1 MNKAG
6 LGGLTLA
13 MLLALGPAHS
23 AIRAADAEPPQ
34 APAGAVLIVDRS
46 DDTNVTTCGVATND
60 CTLRGAINKVNLSG
74 VGQEIQFAPAITQ
87 INLSAPLPTLN
98 MTGTII
104 QGTAGVPRIN
114 GANLVGSGDDM
125 FTLDTRDARI
135 TGLTM
140 INGRRSDIMVKSGA
154 ANQIDHNYLGVSSP
168 SATECLTDGATRM
181 GSVGIWLQENVSASG
196 GTSVWI
202 HGNVIGCHVSDG
214 ISAIGADDTKIGIDP
229 AGAASGN
236 WVGTTAAKIGGSY
249 TGEILP
255 NRHGIALDASG
266 ANGARRNV
274 IRNNVVANN
283 AQIGVLLEGNG
294 INDVNGTSA
303 NTIAANLIINNL
315 TGIWLSQGAFWNVIG
330 GAADGDGNLVYANTN
345 NGINVYDSDLN
356 GILGNTIGAQDLATA
371 NNGLTG
377 ILIANGNSNW
387 IGGVYLLIAALER
400 GNVIAGNGD
409 PGIWLSGASN
419 TAVTGNWIG
428 NTPSGTIRPNGRAG
442 IYMDGGA
449 YSNTIGT
456 GSFSQLN
463 VIGGNSGDGI
473 VIDGSATMSNAVRF
487 NDIGVNSALSLLNGP
502 SAPRGPGAPQAAATL
517 ALPNDYGIV
526 IRNGAHD
533 NAVADSNWIA
543 ENRNA
548 GVWLRSGA
556 VDNRIGPDNLIFN
569 NGADGI
575 VLSDAS
581 TAFNTVLTS
590 TIHSNRGD
598 GIREYAG
605 ATNNAWVA
613 ARTYANGGLGID
625 KEAASSATNI
635 PTAGWPV
642 ITSVVRSGG
651 IVTLTGTSDATV
663 GDLFPNTTRIYVFHS
678 GLDPSGYGEGQTFVR
693 EVTTDANGIW
703 RATYTEGGTPRC
715 YSAYKRSFGFL
726 LFNVYDYGSEFS
738 PSTCVPKLA
747 YFPRVL
753 R

>member
-1 MNKAG
+1 MNKAKLAG
-6 LGGLTLA
+6 LILA
-13 MLLALGPAHS
+13 LLLALGPRPWAT
-23 AIRAADAEPPQ
+23 RAADAEPPQ
-34 APAGAVLIVDRS
+34 APAGAVLVVDRS
-46 DDTNVTTCGVATND
+46 DDTNVTTCSVAASD

-74 VGQEIQFAPAITQ
+74 VGQEIQFEPAITQ
-87 INLSAPLPTLN
+87 VNLSASLPALTT
-98 MTGTII
+98 TGTVIR
-104 QGTAGVPRIN
+104 GTAGVPRIN
-114 GANLVGSGDDM
+114 GANLAGSGDDM
-125 FTLDTRDARI
+125 FTLDTGDARI

-154 ANQIDHNYLGVSSP
+154 SNQIDNNYLGVASP
-168 SATECLTDGATRM
+168 SATDCLTDGATRM

-202 HGNVIGCHVSDG
+202 HGNVIGCHVFDG
-214 ISAIGADDTKIGIDP
+214 ISAIGADDIKIGIDP
-229 AGAASGN
+229 AGTASGN

-255 NRHGIALDASG
+255 NRHGITLDASG

-283 AQIGVLLEGNG
+283 TQIGVLLEGNG
-294 INDVNGTSA
+294 TNDINGTSG
-303 NTIAANLIINNL
+303 NTIAANLIVNNL
-315 TGIWLSQGAFWNVIG
+315 TGIWLSNGAFWNVIG
-330 GAADGDGNLVYANTN
+330 GAADGDGNTVYANTN

-371 NNGLTG
+371 NNGVTG

-387 IGGVYLLIAALER
+387 IGGVFVLLGAFER
-400 GNVIAGNGD
+400 GNVIGGNNQHGVWMT
-409 PGIWLSGASN
+409 GGTRN
-419 TAVTGNWIG
+419 TTVSRNWIG
-428 NTPSGTIRPNGRAG
+428 NTPAGAARPNGLSG
-442 IYMDGGA
+442 VLIDNGA

-456 GSFSQLN
+456 GVISQLN
-463 VIGGNSGDGI
+463 VIGGNNGDGV

-502 SAPRGPGAPQAAATL
+502 SAPRIPGVPQAAATL

-533 NAVADSNWIA
+533 NTVADSNWIA

-556 VDNRIGPDNLIFN
+556 AENKIGPNNRVFN
-569 NGADGI
+569 NDADGI
-575 VLSDAS
+575 AISDAA
-581 TAFNTVLTS
+581 TAFNTILTS
-590 TIHSNRGD
+590 TIYSNLGD

-613 ARTYANGGLGID
+613 TTTYANGGLGID
-625 KEAASSATNI
+625 KVAESSATNI
-635 PTAGWPV
+635 PSAGWPV

-651 IVTLTGTSDATV
+651 IVTLTGTSDAAM
-663 GDLFPNTTRIYVFHS
+663 GGIFANTTRVYVFHS
-678 GLDPSGYGEGQTFVR
+678 GLDPSGYGEGQIFVR
-693 EVTTDANGIW
+693 EALTDANGIW
-703 RATYTEGGTPRC
+703 RATYTEGGTLRC
-715 YSAYKRSFGFL
+715 YSAYKRSSGFFIFG
-726 LFNVYDYGSEFS
+726 YDYGSEFS

-747 YFPRVL
+747 YVPRIL